1 MDNGHLYSQEDAYY
15 NNILWQHKKQGVS
28 PENVEKIKLR
38 LNFAVINV
46 L

>member
-1 MDNGHLYSQEDAYY
+1 MAIYIHKRMLTTIISYGS
-15 NNILWQHKKQGVS
+15 IKKQGVS